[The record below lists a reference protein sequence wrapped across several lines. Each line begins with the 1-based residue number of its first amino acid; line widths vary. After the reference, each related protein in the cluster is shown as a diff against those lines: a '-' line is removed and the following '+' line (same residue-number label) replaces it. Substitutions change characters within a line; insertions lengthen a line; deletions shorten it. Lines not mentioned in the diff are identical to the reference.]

1 MSAKLFIGIISVLLD
16 GVGYY
21 PYFRDILKK
30 QTKPHLYTWLIWIIT
45 QGTATVAM
53 IYGGAN
59 FGAWPF
65 ITGTILVALVF
76 ALSFK
81 YGTKDITR
89 SDTILLIFALLAVAT
104 WCLLNSPVISVA
116 MVTIIDA
123 IGFIPTIRKS
133 YTDPWS
139 ETVFFWV
146 TMSIIDIL
154 AILALEQYNFLTV
167 TYSVMLIIGNSIVV
181 TVCLFRR
188 KIKVRA

>member
-1 MSAKLFIGIISVLLD
+1 LFLGVASVLLD

-21 PYFRDILKK
+21 PYFRDIFRK

-89 SDTILLIFALLAVAT
+89 SDTVLLIFALLAVAA
-104 WCLLNSPVISVA
+104 WWLLDSPVASVA
-116 MVTIIDA
+116 MVTAIDA

-133 YTDPWS
+133 YADPWS
-139 ETVFFWV
+139 ETIFFWV

-167 TYSVMLIIGNSIVV
+167 TYSVMLVIGNGIVIA
-181 TVCLFRR
+181 VCFFRR
-188 KIKVRA
+188 KTKLAKLEF